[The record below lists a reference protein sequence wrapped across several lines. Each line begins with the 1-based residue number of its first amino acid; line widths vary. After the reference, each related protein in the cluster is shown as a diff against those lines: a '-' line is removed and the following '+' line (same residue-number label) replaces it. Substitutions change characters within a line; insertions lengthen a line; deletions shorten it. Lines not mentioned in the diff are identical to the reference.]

1 MEIAMYE
8 DGMSVSY
15 DAVTKQVT
23 VVFRGKKVI
32 LPGKFVT
39 ESEGKKAGEAY
50 CRKQGWRG

>member
-1 MEIAMYE
+1 MYE

-32 LPGKFVT
+32 LPGKFTT